1 METTA
6 GEIFG
11 RHSQLILDWVGSVP
25 MSNPDWVG
33 VVLLGVGISWTDLA
47 ELPGTALNSVKNFNL

>member
-25 MSNPDWVG
+25 MSNPDWIG
-33 VVLLGVGISWTDLA
+33 VVLLWVGLSWTDQA
-47 ELPGTALNSVKNFNL
+47 ELP